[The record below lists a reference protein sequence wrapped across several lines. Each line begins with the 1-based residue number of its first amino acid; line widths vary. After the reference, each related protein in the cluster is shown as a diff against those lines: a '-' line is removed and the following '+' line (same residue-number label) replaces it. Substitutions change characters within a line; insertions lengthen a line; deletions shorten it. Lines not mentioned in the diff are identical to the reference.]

1 MFTQFFPEPS
11 DPNARDR
18 YPEIVRLEKKV
29 DDLLSLV
36 EPVPCPV
43 PSADPAPA
51 GVLSYW
57 TAIKRRK
64 FLVMSAGILIAAA
77 AWYFTSRLPKLYQ
90 ASTTVE
96 ILEPGRGSMNM
107 QNFTKGNENLFNQE
121 TYLSTQVSLIESN
134 SLLELV
140 GKHLLQEGAISES
153 DLPAETQNSR
163 NPKTDAPNTGIDDP
177 ALSLSNITVTPVRG
191 TRLVNIAYNARNP
204 ELAAKI
210 ANSLASEYI
219 QQDVDARVNTAEQ
232 TRTWLEKQL
241 EDSKRKLEASEIKLQ
256 NYARSSGL
264 LYTSPKGT
272 PAEETEEK
280 LQFLAQNLSET
291 EAKRANLEARYE
303 TLAHGAEGKA
313 EDADSGP
320 LVEIHSH
327 LVDLQRQR
335 AALASQYTPEYS
347 KVKELD
353 AQIATLQDA
362 EDKERKR
369 WVGQLYSAY
378 QTEVNHQKL
387 IEDAYKHQAAVVTDQ
402 ASKAINYN
410 VLKREVETNRNLYD
424 ALLGGMKE
432 AGVNA
437 SARVRNARI
446 VDAAEPPLRPFSPHP
461 TRTALVGLIAGLMLG
476 AAFVLLTEN
485 NDRRVKSPG
494 TAQTYLNVPELG
506 VIPSTK
512 PHLLPT
518 ARQAALSRGNGHGV
532 SVRTMK
538 ISGFIRNEAAR
549 TDTPVFEAF
558 HSVVT
563 SILSPGRSTNVP
575 RVLVVTSG
583 APHEGKST
591 VCGNLALMAAQIGQ
605 RVVLIDGDMRNPRL
619 HQTYGLG
626 NTKGLTELLTEP
638 EELDPD
644 ALSRLILKTDIP
656 NLSLLPSGEAPDAV
670 APLLHSPRLPEI
682 VNQLRVNY
690 DLVLID
696 TPPVLPFADAR
707 IFGKLADAVVLVV
720 RAGQT
725 TRDTAM
731 AAKMRIVED
740 GLPVFG
746 TVLNDWDGKESTYE
760 YGSSKAYR
768 H

>member
-1 MFTQFFPEPS
+1 MFTQYFPEPS
-11 DPNARDR
+11 DSTSHDR
-18 YPEIVRLEKKV
+18 FPEIVRLEKKV

-36 EPVPCPV
+36 EPVPYQAPG
-43 PSADPAPA
+43 SDSTPA
-51 GVLSYW
+51 GVNTYW
-57 TAIKRRK
+57 GALKRRK
-64 FLVMSAGILIAAA
+64 FLVMSAGIVIAAG
-77 AWYFTSRLPKLYQ
+77 AWYFTNRLPKIYQ
-90 ASTTVE
+90 ASTTLE
-96 ILEPGRGSMNM
+96 ILEPDRGSMNM
-107 QNFTKGNENLFNQE
+107 QNFTKANQNLFNQE
-121 TYLSTQVSLIESN
+121 TYLQTQVSLIESKA
-134 SLLELV
+134 LLERV
-140 GKHLLQEGAISES
+140 GKRLLSEGVISEA
-153 DLPAETQNSR
+153 DLPTYKAPSTAESQQQN
-163 NPKTDAPNTGIDDP
+163 DP
-177 ALSLSNITVTPVRG
+177 ALSLTSITVVPVRG
-191 TRLVNIAYNARNP
+191 TRLVAIAYNARNP

-219 QQDVDARVNTAEQ
+219 QQDVDSRVNTAEQ
-232 TRTWLEKQL
+232 TRMWLENQL
-241 EDSKRKLEASEIKLQ
+241 QETKNKLEASEAKLQ

-280 LQFLAQNLSET
+280 LQFLAHDLSET
-291 EAKRANLEARYE
+291 EAKRASLEARYK
-303 TLAHGAEGKA
+303 TLAAGADAK
-313 EDADSGP
+313 EDEADSGP
-320 LVEIHSH
+320 LVEIQSH
-327 LVDLQRQR
+327 LVDLRRQR

-362 EDKERKR
+362 EEKERKR
-369 WVGQLYSAY
+369 WVDKLYSAY
-378 QTEVNHQKL
+378 QTEVAHQKL
-387 IEDAYKHQAAVVTDQ
+387 IEDAYKHQTEVVTDQ

-424 ALLGGMKE
+424 ALLSGMKE

-446 VDAAEPPLRPFSPHP
+446 VDSAEPPRLPFSPHP
-461 TRTALVGLIAGLMLG
+461 TRSGIIGLIAGLMLG
-476 AAFVLLTEN
+476 AAFVLATEN
-485 NDRRVKSPG
+485 NDRRVKRPG
-494 TAQTYLNVPELG
+494 TAQSYLNIPELG

-518 ARQAALSRGNGHGV
+518 ARQVAMGRGNGNGV
-532 SVRTMK
+532 SMRTMK
-538 ISGFIRNEAAR
+538 ISGFMRNQATR
-549 TDTPVFEAF
+549 SDTPVFEAF

-583 APHEGKST
+583 ALHEGKST
-591 VCGNLALMAAQIGQ
+591 VCSNLALMAAQIGQ
-605 RVVLIDGDMRNPRL
+605 RVILIDGDMRNPRL
-619 HQTYGLG
+619 HQIYQLSNDRGLCDI
-626 NTKGLTELLTEP
+626 LAEP
-638 EELDPD
+638 DELDSD
-644 ALSRLILKTDIP
+644 ALSSVIQKTGVP
-656 NLSLLPSGEAPDAV
+656 NLSLLASGEAHDAV
-670 APLLHSPRLPEI
+670 APMLHSPRLEEL

-731 AAKMRIVED
+731 AAKARFVED

-746 TVLNDWDGKESTYE
+746 TVLNDWNGKEATYE
-760 YGSSKAYR
+760 YGSNKAYR